1 MSLKMA
7 DALFLLLVQ
16 SKAAENE
23 ARREKERLAQAQAE
37 LKKLEGKMLDL
48 EVEVSGQ

>member
-1 MSLKMA
+1 MGLA
-7 DALFLLLVQ
+7 Q

-23 ARREKERLAQAQAE
+23 ARREKERLALAQAE

-48 EVEVSGQ
+48 EVEVMSVI